1 MSKREGGSQA
11 EGQAGPRLPGPLTP
25 PESLPPQAPLP
36 APYPVLSSFSF
47 SASPRPWRHLPGLGA
62 SSVPLFLVPSAAQS
76 CLPLPPSGRGL
87 FEAPRGP
94 LLVSI
99 PGSDQCRCPGDTA
112 QMRPFREGGGE
123 GRGGWSCPGPVN
135 R

>member
-47 SASPRPWRHLPGLGA
+47 STSTRPWRHLPGLGA
-62 SSVPLFLVPSAAQS
+62 ILCASVSGA
-76 CLPLPPSGRGL
+76 PSGSEL
-87 FEAPRGP
+87 PSTSTLGP
-94 LLVSI
+94 WPL
-99 PGSDQCRCPGDTA
+99 
-112 QMRPFREGGGE
+112 
-123 GRGGWSCPGPVN
+123 
-135 R
+135 